1 MSAEGAIGS
10 FKIHYLSHWGHV
22 LNEEENLKEYS
33 LLLLLLFWLIHY
45 TDIWVCVSS
54 YVFFS
59 SRFTL
64 KDWNLKSALKL
75 LTSNVIGNDSK

>member
-45 TDIWVCVSS
+45 TDIWVCVSFLFIQI
-54 YVFFS
+54 Y
-59 SRFTL
+59 TEGL
-64 KDWNLKSALKL
+64 KFEICIETTNF
-75 LTSNVIGNDSK
+75 